1 MFSRS
6 RGFSLLNLL
15 AVMIAAFASLGAAS
29 PDLSVD
35 VSVKVRPGVG
45 TPMQIRGTRLQRA
58 TADLL
63 GGEPDLATARTF
75 LSANRKLLLLQDPD
89 KELALAGRLQDELGL
104 RHLKFEQRFQGLPV
118 WPSEVILHLDGEGNV
133 YLLDGAYVPTPRVAR
148 TEPALSA
155 EAAVRKVRTIVP
167 EGDRAVVSPPELIL
181 YAPGTRGPR
190 DPRLAWRVE
199 TESALD
205 QRWLVV
211 IDAVDGAQLL
221 AYNQAFHAAVPGFD
235 RDLSGKARDLD
246 VWREGSSYYLVDTS
260 KPMYDPASVPP
271 LPAFTRGAIFL
282 FDLQN
287 QDDPS
292 KAVLVT
298 SRNAH
303 SWAPADAVSAAF
315 GLSSSYDYFQ
325 EVHGRSSL
333 DGAGSNLY
341 AFVRFD
347 RGLQN
352 ALWNGE
358 AILFGDAYPYAGAY
372 DVVAH
377 ELTHGVTQHSA
388 NLIYQ
393 DQPGALNEA
402 FSDIFGQA
410 VEARIEGSADWIVG
424 DDLGSPIRSM
434 ENPGEFAIEGRPY
447 PSRMSE
453 LVGPDDPLLDRLPGR
468 DSGGVHVN
476 SGIVNRAFYLLA
488 EGLPGAIGMNDAE
501 RIFYRALTLH
511 LTSNAQFLDA
521 RLACIQSARE
531 LFGKGSP
538 QELRTIEAFD
548 EVEIIDNAPTCEPKP
563 REIEVD

>member
-6 RGFSLLNLL
+6 RGTSLLNLL
-15 AVMIAAFASLGAAS
+15 AVMIAAVASLGAAS
-29 PDLSVD
+29 PDVSVD
-35 VSVKVRPGVG
+35 ATVKIRPGVG

-58 TADLL
+58 TADFQTA
-63 GGEPDLATARTF
+63 EPGLATARTF
-75 LSANRKLLLLQDPD
+75 LRSNRELLLLQDPD
-89 KELALAGRLQDELGL
+89 KELALAGRLQDELGFQ
-104 RHLKFEQRFQGLPV
+104 HLKFEQRFQGLPV
-118 WPSEVILHLDGEGNV
+118 WPSEVILHLDGEGSV

-148 TEPALSA
+148 TEAVVSS

-167 EGDRAVVSPPELIL
+167 EGERAVVSRPELIL
-181 YAPGTRGPR
+181 YTRGMR
-190 DPRLAWRVE
+190 DPRLAWRVKAD
-199 TESALD
+199 SSLD

-211 IDAVDGAQLL
+211 IDAIDGAKLL

-235 RDLSGKARDLD
+235 RDLSGKARDLG

-260 KPMYDPASVPP
+260 KPMYDPSSVPP
-271 LPAFTRGAIFL
+271 LPSLTRGAIFL

-333 DGAGSNLY
+333 DGAGGNLY

-377 ELTHGVTQHSA
+377 EMTHGVTQHSA
-388 NLIYQ
+388 NLVYQ
-393 DQPGALNEA
+393 DQSGALNEA

-424 DDLGSPIRSM
+424 DDLGTPIRSM

-447 PSRMSE
+447 PSKMSE
-453 LVGPDDPLLDRLPGR
+453 LVGPGDPLLDRIPGR
-468 DSGGVHVN
+468 DSGGVHIN

-488 EGLPGAIGMNDAE
+488 EGLPGAIGMSDAE

-531 LFGKGSP
+531 LFGEGSQ
-538 QELRTIEAFD
+538 QEQRTVEAFD
-548 EVEIIDNAPTCEPKP
+548 EVEIFDEAPTCEPKL
-563 REIEVD
+563 REI

>member
-1 MFSRS
+1 MFSRL
-6 RGFSLLNLL
+6 RGTSLLNLL
-15 AVMIAAFASLGAAS
+15 AVVIAAFVSLGAAA
-29 PDLSVD
+29 P

-45 TPMQIRGTRLQRA
+45 TPMQIRGAHLQRA
-58 TADLL
+58 TAGLQT
-63 GGEPDLATARTF
+63 GGEPDLATARAF
-75 LSANRKLLLLQDPD
+75 LRSHRDLLLLQEPE
-89 KELALAGRLQDELGL
+89 KELALAGRLEDELGL
-104 RHLKFEQRFQGLPV
+104 RHLKFEQRFRGLPV
-118 WPSEVILHLDGEGNV
+118 WPSEVILHLDEEGSV
-133 YLLDGAYVPTPRVAR
+133 YLLDGAYVPTPKLASVQPVVSSK
-148 TEPALSA
+148 E
-155 EAAVRKVRTIVP
+155 AVRRVRTIVP
-167 EGDRAVVSPPELIL
+167 DGARAEVSRPELIL
-181 YAPGTRGPR
+181 YAPGTR

-199 TESALD
+199 TASALD

-211 IDAVDGAQLL
+211 LDAVNGAKLL

-235 RDLSGKARDLD
+235 RDLAGKARDFG
-246 VWREGSSYYLVDTS
+246 VWREGGSYYLVDTS
-260 KPMYDPASVPP
+260 KPMYDPTSVPP
-271 LPAFTRGAIFL
+271 LPASTRGAIFL

-292 KAVLVT
+292 KARLVT
-298 SRNAH
+298 SRSAR
-303 SWAPADAVSAAF
+303 SWDPADAVSAAF
-315 GLSSSYDYFQ
+315 GLSSSYDYFL
-325 EVHGRSSL
+325 EVHGRNSI
-333 DGAGSNLY
+333 DNAGGSLY

-358 AILFGDAYPYAGAY
+358 AMLFGDARPYAGAY

-377 ELTHGVTQHSA
+377 ELTHGVTQHTA
-388 NLIYQ
+388 RLIYQ

-434 ENPGEFAIEGRPY
+434 KNPGDFEIAGRPY
-447 PSRMSE
+447 PSKMSE
-453 LVGPDDPLLDRLPGR
+453 RVEPGDPWLDQIPGR

-488 EGLPGAIGMNDAE
+488 EGLPGAIGMEDAE

-511 LTSNAQFLDA
+511 LTGNAQFLDA

-531 LFGKGSP
+531 LFGEGSP

-548 EVEIIDNAPTCEPKP
+548 EVEIFDDVPTCEPRP
-563 REIEVD
+563 REIEAD

>member
-6 RGFSLLNLL
+6 RGTYLLNLL
-15 AVMIAAFASLGAAS
+15 AVMIAAVVSLGAAS
-29 PDLSVD
+29 PDVSVD
-35 VSVKVRPGVG
+35 TTVKIRPGVG
-45 TPMQIRGTRLQRA
+45 TPMQIRGARLQRA
-58 TADLL
+58 TADFQTA
-63 GGEPDLATARTF
+63 EPGLATARTF
-75 LSANRKLLLLQDPD
+75 LRSNRKLLLLQDPD
-89 KELALAGRLQDELGL
+89 KELALAGRLQDELGFQ
-104 RHLKFEQRFQGLPV
+104 HLKFEQRFQGLPV

-148 TEPALSA
+148 TEPVVSS

-167 EGDRAVVSPPELIL
+167 EGAHSVVSRPELIL
-181 YAPGTRGPR
+181 YAPGTR

-199 TESALD
+199 ADSALD

-211 IDAVDGAQLL
+211 VDALDGAKLL
-221 AYNQAFHAAVPGFD
+221 AYNRAFHAAVPGFD
-235 RDLSGKARDLD
+235 RDLSGKARDLG

-260 KPMYDPASVPP
+260 KPMYDSASVPP

-333 DGAGSNLY
+333 DGAGGNLY

-377 ELTHGVTQHSA
+377 EMTHGVIQHSA

-393 DQPGALNEA
+393 DQSGALNEA

-424 DDLGSPIRSM
+424 DDLGNPIRSM

-447 PSRMSE
+447 PSKMSE
-453 LVGPDDPLLDRLPGR
+453 LVGPGDPLLDRIPGR
-468 DSGGVHVN
+468 DSGGVHIN

-488 EGLPGAIGMNDAE
+488 EGLPGAIGMSDAE

-531 LFGKGSP
+531 LFGEGSP
-538 QELRTIEAFD
+538 QEQRTVEAFD
-548 EVEIIDNAPTCEPKP
+548 EVEIFDEAPTCEPKL
-563 REIEVD
+563 REI